1 MRLFTFGAYGKKG
14 MGWWRNPRKA
24 FYNYIYHRTSI
35 SVYDLLGYK
44 PSRLGCFI
52 AIAVTSFITLFTF
65 PVDIIS
71 AGVKAKNAS
80 GGGNKKG
87 KSKGRNSAIG
97 KTTNNATQQRSSQKS
112 NVTKQPT
119 VNQTVKKSNVT
130 RKPASSP
137 SKAPSTPRKASTA
150 KTVYVPNK
158 TEKVKGN
165 YNEEMAKIIVKN
177 NADFSS
183 FSKPHEPE
191 KIIDENAPKSKP
203 KNANDKYIHKRMII
217 AGSLYCN
224 PSTLEKLKVGMYIDL
239 EAEPNNPYDK
249 DAVRLTFNGDKIGYI
264 SKSDRLPFA
273 TCLRLNRKVYGVITE
288 INVESTP
295 ARYEFETWFD
305 NE

>member
-1 MRLFTFGAYGKKG
+1 MARGFIRKPSFNKIIGAYRSQWKRMLMRLFTFGAYGKKG

-80 GGGNKKG
+80 GGGSQKG

-119 VNQTVKKSNVT
+119 VNKTVTKSSVT
-130 RKPASSP
+130 RKSI
-137 SKAPSTPRKASTA
+137 
-150 KTVYVPNK
+150 
-158 TEKVKGN
+158 E
-165 YNEEMAKIIVKN
+165 
-177 NADFSS
+177 
-183 FSKPHEPE
+183 
-191 KIIDENAPKSKP
+191 
-203 KNANDKYIHKRMII
+203 
-217 AGSLYCN
+217 C
-224 PSTLEKLKVGMYIDL
+224 
-239 EAEPNNPYDK
+239 
-249 DAVRLTFNGDKIGYI
+249 
-264 SKSDRLPFA
+264 
-273 TCLRLNRKVYGVITE
+273 
-288 INVESTP
+288 
-295 ARYEFETWFD
+295 
-305 NE
+305 